1 MTTKEEFNEEV
12 CSIRANV
19 GGYGN
24 TKWSLECIV
33 DYADTLEAQLKAKD
47 EEIERLKAEI
57 KMLQPRPFLNSDI
70 N

>member
-1 MTTKEEFNEEV
+1 MTTREEFNEEV
-12 CSIRANV
+12 YSIRANV

-33 DYADTLEAQLKAKD
+33 DYSDTLEAQLKAKD

-57 KMLQPRPFLNSDI
+57 KHYKERANTCGY
-70 N
+70 